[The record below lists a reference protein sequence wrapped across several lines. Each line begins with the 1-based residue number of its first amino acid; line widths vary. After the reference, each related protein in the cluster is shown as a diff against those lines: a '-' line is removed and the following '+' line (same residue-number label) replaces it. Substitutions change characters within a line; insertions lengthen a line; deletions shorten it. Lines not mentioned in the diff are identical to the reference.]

1 MQYKTHI
8 WGHAE
13 YQNAAIC
20 HAAPSLLAQ
29 IDAMQR
35 RYLHELHLTEEVAF
49 LDHNFLPPRTR
60 RDVAMLGLIH
70 KRILG
75 TAHPAFAF
83 LLPWSTTSSVNC
95 RHNKQLY
102 SGRDTCIGNHALFH
116 RSILGRADMYNRLS
130 QRLVDIDNI
139 TVFQSELTKSFVAD
153 VNTIFL
159 LGRTLLIRAD
169 STFIVTT
176 LSELKIASRSLL
188 YKVHPDRGF
197 SGSFRGWW
205 GGSHRL
211 DWDSFF
217 FP

>member
-20 HAAPSLLAQ
+20 HAVPSLLAQ

-70 KRILG
+70 KRVLG

-83 LLPWSTTSSVNC
+83 LLPWSTASSVHC

-102 SGRDTCIGNHALFH
+102 SGRDKCIGNHALFH

-139 TVFQSELTKSFVAD
+139 KMFQSELTQ
-153 VNTIFL
+153 I
-159 LGRTLLIRAD
+159 IRNRCERNIPTWQ
-169 STFIVTT
+169 STFDPSRFDIHCYDIV
-176 LSELKIASRSLL
+176 
-188 YKVHPDRGF
+188 
-197 SGSFRGWW
+197 
-205 GGSHRL
+205 
-211 DWDSFF
+211 
-217 FP
+217 